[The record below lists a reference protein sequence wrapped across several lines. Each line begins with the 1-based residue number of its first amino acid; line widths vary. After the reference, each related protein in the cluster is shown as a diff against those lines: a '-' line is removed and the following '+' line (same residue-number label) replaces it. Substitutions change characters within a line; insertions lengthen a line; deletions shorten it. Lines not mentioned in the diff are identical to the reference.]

1 MNDTDNADLAAITEW
16 LQRYQG
22 IPKAA
27 GQNVPIDPSRTAGGV
42 SSLLQSQLADL
53 DFDSEPA
60 QYLRML
66 HELAPAEL
74 RGDDE

>member
-27 GQNVPIDPSRTAGGV
+27 GQNVPIDPSRTAGG
-42 SSLLQSQLADL
+42 
-53 DFDSEPA
+53 
-60 QYLRML
+60 
-66 HELAPAEL
+66 
-74 RGDDE
+74 G